1 MNISVTIQVIELQY
15 SVCNPNVPLEGI
27 LSQNFD
33 LGPSFHIMSKNVGAF
48 FIHKFL
54 QFIQ

>member
-15 SVCNPNVPLEGI
+15 SVCNPNGPLEGM

-54 QFIQ
+54 QFIK